1 MSGIFIS
8 YARSTEGEA
17 HAVAEALR
25 EQGYEVWRDDQLPA
39 HRAYGEVIEEQLQA
53 AGAVVVVWSADAVK
67 SQWVR
72 AEADLARQ
80 TGKLVQL
87 RVDAAGL
94 PLPFNQIQC
103 PDLSGW
109 GGDPTAP
116 AWQTIVR
123 SLDSLLNDSATVAK
137 PYAPPQA
144 PAVAQPAMPSIAV
157 MPFVNRSADPE
168 QEFLA
173 DGVAEDLI
181 TGLSLSRSLFVISRG
196 SSFSYKGRTVD
207 IREVGRELGVRHV
220 LEGSIRRGGDTLR
233 VSVQLGDT
241 RTGAQVWSLTLDRP
255 VTDLFTMQD
264 EITSGIVAT
273 LTSQLNHAV
282 TPDVA
287 RARPDSLEAW
297 ELYRKAGINF
307 MADPDLATLQAS
319 EAYLRQAVAMDPNYA
334 AAWVGLGVVLAVN
347 WMVTPHGQGQ
357 TAAPPEEAR
366 ACVERAVRLAPGDPD
381 VIFGQGRFLM
391 AAARTKDAVPLLQ
404 QAVEL
409 NPNEVIYRLNLARAY
424 NRTGQRS
431 EALTE
436 TETVL
441 KLSPRDPMAP
451 LLAYNMAEV
460 QFALGAYGE
469 AETWARRSLAGG
481 ARSIRSQMVVAVS
494 IAAQGRVEEAQAA
507 MREVLASSAS
517 LSFVNLAQIEFVIR
531 NLGWDEELV
540 TDVLKHL
547 VVAWPPE
554 LG

>member
-1 MSGIFIS
+1 MTDIFIS
-8 YARSTEGEA
+8 YARPNAVEA
-17 HAVAEALR
+17 HAIAEALR
-25 EQGYEVWRDDQLPA
+25 EQGYPVWRDDQLPA
-39 HRAYGEVIEEQLQA
+39 HRAYGEVIEEQLHA
-53 AGAVVVVWSADAVK
+53 ARAVVVVWSGDAVQ

-80 TGKLVQL
+80 GGKLVQL
-87 RVDAAGL
+87 RVDATGL

-103 PDLSGW
+103 ADLSGW
-109 GGDPTAP
+109 GGDKGAP

-123 SLDSLLNDSATVAK
+123 SLEDLLKGGGAPK
-137 PYAPPQA
+137 PYVPPQA
-144 PAVAQPAMPSIAV
+144 PAAAAPAMPSVAV
-157 MPFVNRSADPE
+157 LPLVNRSADPE

-173 DGVAEDLI
+173 DGIAEDLI

-255 VTDLFTMQD
+255 VADVFTMQD
-264 EITSGIVAT
+264 EIVAGIVTT
-273 LTSQLNHAV
+273 LTSQLSHAL

-307 MADPDLATLQAS
+307 MSDPDVATLRAS
-319 EAYLRQAVAMDPNYA
+319 EAYLRRAVEMDPNYA
-334 AAWVGLGVVLAVN
+334 AAWVGLGVVMAAK
-347 WMVTPHGQGQ
+347 WMVTPHDQGA

-366 ACVERAVRLAPGDPD
+366 ACVERAQRLAPHDPD
-381 VIFGQGRFLM
+381 VLFGQGRFLM
-391 AAARTKDAVPLLQ
+391 AAARTQDATPLLR

-424 NRTGQRS
+424 NRTGRRA
-431 EALTE
+431 EALAE
-436 TETVL
+436 TETIL

-460 QFALGAYGE
+460 QFALGAYVE
-469 AETWARRSLAGG
+469 AEAWARQSLAGG
-481 ARSIRSQMVVAVS
+481 ARSIRSQMLVAV
-494 IAAQGRVEEAQAA
+494 ALAGQGRVDDAQAA
-507 MREVLASSAS
+507 MREVLSSSAA
-517 LSFVNLAQIEFVIR
+517 LAFVNLAQIEFVIR
-531 NLGWDEELV
+531 TLGWDEDLV
-540 TDVLKHL
+540 AQVLKHL
-547 VVAWPPE
+547 ATAWPADAAR
-554 LG
+554 